1 MTSVLLTLNS
11 PGVPN
16 VARPSPFWRSRLW
29 APSVIHFRIRP
40 DQSARRRSTQLP
52 ITRPLR
58 DGDYISDGADAPSAA
73 QVSLGAL
80 GEYLQIPRNPDMA
93 DRPPHL
99 TGAMKIPWPP
109 GSISLTVSSV
119 LYPFSRNVG
128 AIRPMPRFQ
137 IRRCARPLGGYCA
150 SFFPNF
156 PPSRL
161 KAASPSLKNNP
172 PPIDPVDQR

>member
-128 AIRPMPRFQ
+128 AIPRCRTSKSADARAALGVTAHPSFLTSRHPGL
-137 IRRCARPLGGYCA
+137 RRHPH
-150 SFFPNF
+150 P
-156 PPSRL
+156 
-161 KAASPSLKNNP
+161 
-172 PPIDPVDQR
+172 